1 MPVGLAP
8 RVAGSIAL
16 GASVGAVVGLVD
28 VVGVSVGTVVGVGE
42 GNTVGSYVSLPNEI
56 SRIET
61 PVIVCREPP

>member
-1 MPVGLAP
+1 M
-8 RVAGSIAL
+8 AGSIAL

-42 GNTVGSYVSLPNEI
+42 GNTVGSYVSLPNEM